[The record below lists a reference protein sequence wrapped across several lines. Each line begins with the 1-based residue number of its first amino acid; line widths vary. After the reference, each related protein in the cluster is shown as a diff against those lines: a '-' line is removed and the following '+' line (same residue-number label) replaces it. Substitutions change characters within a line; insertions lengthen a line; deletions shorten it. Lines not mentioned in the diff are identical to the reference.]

1 MENNREIRNRVLK
14 IAAPITALAILAGGI
29 AACNRNKKADTTATT
44 TTAVTTAPVVTET
57 TEEEIV
63 TPELDL
69 STLDVTNNDSIH
81 HFAEQNYLEYQ
92 EFYVKHG
99 ITVDD
104 VTNMILTI
112 NDRYTDEEGNLLIT
126 ADEAINAYTNIN
138 TILESDDIIQ
148 TIDNIHFFMNGDLT
162 EENLEEIELLD
173 NHPSVLSLI
182 DTHIE
187 GSEYTIENVS
197 EYEELRNELIGN
209 LNAYLVY
216 HFDKFED
223 LRDESIDPETVI
235 PYNVERI
242 NNYLFDQ
249 EIYEYNNNR
258 DNLDNVITNGYRWLL
273 DTTDKKACDITS
285 QVNPGVVRIT
295 DPETNI
301 DLQINYDTYRNGQF
315 SRFNIYNEADTVNY
329 VINANYSG
337 LTEVIPEEVVTEYIR
352 IMTTMPFNKHFADI
366 CNIESQTIDTINEFE
381 GISNNNV
388 QTLTLSN

>member
-1 MENNREIRNRVLK
+1 MENNREIKNRVLK

-29 AACNRNKKADTTATT
+29 AACNRNKKADITATT
-44 TTAVTTAPVVTET
+44 TTVPTAPVVTET

-69 STLDVTNNDSIH
+69 STLDVTNNDSIN

-388 QTLTLSN
+388 QTITLSN

>member
-1 MENNREIRNRVLK
+1 MENNREIKNRVLK

-44 TTAVTTAPVVTET
+44 TAVTTAPVVTEVA
-57 TEEEIV
+57 EEEIV

-81 HFAEQNYLEYQ
+81 YFAEQNYLEYQ

-104 VTNMILTI
+104 ITNMILTI

-223 LRDESIDPETVI
+223 LRDENVDPETVI

>member
-1 MENNREIRNRVLK
+1 MENNREIKNRVLK

-44 TTAVTTAPVVTET
+44 TAVTTAPVVTEVA
-57 TEEEIV
+57 EEEIV

-81 HFAEQNYLEYQ
+81 YFAEQNYLEYQ

-104 VTNMILTI
+104 ITNMILTI

-223 LRDESIDPETVI
+223 LRDENVDPETVI

-301 DLQINYDTYRNGQF
+301 DLQINYDTYRNGKF
-315 SRFNIYNEADTVNY
+315 NIFNIYNEADTVNY

>member
-1 MENNREIRNRVLK
+1 MENNREIKNRVLK

-29 AACNRNKKADTTATT
+29 AACNRNKKSDTTATT
-44 TTAVTTAPVVTET
+44 TTVTTAPVVTET

-69 STLDVTNNDSIH
+69 STLDVTNNDSIS

-315 SRFNIYNEADTVNY
+315 SRFNLYNEADTVNY

>member
-273 DTTDKKACDITS
+273 DTTDKNACDITS

>member
-1 MENNREIRNRVLK
+1 MENNREIKNRVLK

-44 TTAVTTAPVVTET
+44 TAVTTAPVVTEV

-69 STLDVTNNDSIH
+69 STLDVTNNDSIN

-126 ADEAINAYTNIN
+126 ADEAVNAYTNIN

>member
-1 MENNREIRNRVLK
+1 MENNREIKNRVLK

-273 DTTDKKACDITS
+273 DTTDKNACDITS

-366 CNIESQTIDTINEFE
+366 CNIESQTIATINEFE

>member
-1 MENNREIRNRVLK
+1 MENNREIKNRVLK

-44 TTAVTTAPVVTET
+44 TAVTTAPVVTEV

-69 STLDVTNNDSIH
+69 STLDVTNNDSIN

-126 ADEAINAYTNIN
+126 ADEAVNAYTNIN

-273 DTTDKKACDITS
+273 DTTDKNACDITS

-366 CNIESQTIDTINEFE
+366 CNIESQTIATINEFE

>member
-1 MENNREIRNRVLK
+1 MENNREIKNRVLK
-14 IAAPITALAILAGGI
+14 IAAPITALAILASGI